1 MSTPFSETTLTEAR
15 RLVERFS
22 GRAGYFIHDLRT
34 GESAGLNAGESF
46 PTASMIKLP
55 ILVEM
60 FYQTG
65 DGRFGL
71 DETRIVRAP
80 DHVGGSGILRNLS
93 PGLQLPLR
101 DLAYLMMSISDNTA
115 TNLLI
120 DLVGREAVNARM
132 VELGCPHLVLRHKI
146 DFTHAWADADHL
158 AVGTPEDFVRLMEL
172 VWRKSILTESFCE
185 EMLRM
190 MAGVGAE
197 RAGRW
202 LPINPYAA
210 EMVSHGYP
218 SEKTVHFA
226 GKTGSLLGVRGQV
239 AAVWGDDLA
248 YIVSIMTD
256 GSRDLSWGVDSEGSL
271 FAAQLGQLLYES
283 LTK

>member
-1 MSTPFSETTLTEAR
+1 MTTHFSEATLAEAR
-15 RLVERFS
+15 RLVEGFS

-34 GESAGLNAGESF
+34 GESAGLNPRESF

-55 ILVEM
+55 ILVEL
-60 FYQTG
+60 FYQTA

-80 DHVGGSGILRNLS
+80 DHVGGSGILRHLS
-93 PGLQLPLR
+93 PGLHLPLR
-101 DLAYLMMSISDNTA
+101 DLAFLMMSISDNTA

-132 VELGCPHLVLRHKI
+132 VELGCPGLVLRHKI
-146 DFTHAWADADHL
+146 DFTHAWAEADHL
-158 AVGTPEDFVRLMEL
+158 AVGTPEDFARLLERI
-172 VWRKSILTESFCE
+172 WRKDILTESFCE

-210 EMVSHGYP
+210 EMVAHGYP
-218 SEKTVHFA
+218 PEKTVQFA
-226 GKTGSLLGVRGQV
+226 GKTGSLVGVRGQV
-239 AAVWGDDLA
+239 AAVWNDDLA
-248 YIVSIMTD
+248 YVVAIMTD

-271 FAAQLGQLLYES
+271 FAAQLGRLLYES
-283 LTK
+283 LAP